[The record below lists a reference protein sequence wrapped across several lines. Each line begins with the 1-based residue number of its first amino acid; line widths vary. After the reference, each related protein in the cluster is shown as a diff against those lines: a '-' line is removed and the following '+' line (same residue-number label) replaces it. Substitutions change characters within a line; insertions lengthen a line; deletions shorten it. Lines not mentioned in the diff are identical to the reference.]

1 MATNLRVSPVSCS
14 ISFTTGSTILQGPHQ
29 AAEMNS
35 TTGLGESYTSSSKLL
50 SVSSLNKLFA
60 PKRDDVLFPAVDV
73 AAHVEGL
80 GNVKPQLLKLSTPE
94 KETSKVTQIKIFFR
108 EASIVI

>member
-35 TTGLGESYTSSSKLL
+35 TTGLGEPYTSSSKLL

-73 AAHVEGL
+73 ADVEGL
-80 GNVKPQLLKLSTPE
+80 GNVKPELLKLSTPE